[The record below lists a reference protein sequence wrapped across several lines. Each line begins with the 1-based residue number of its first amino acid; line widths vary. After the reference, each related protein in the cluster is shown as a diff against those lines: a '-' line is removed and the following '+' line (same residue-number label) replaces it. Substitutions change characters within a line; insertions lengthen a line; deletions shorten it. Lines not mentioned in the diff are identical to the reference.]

1 MGASVFVPLSA
12 ALIDE
17 GEFLENLDIELAD
30 LQQVLAK
37 YVAQHGEK
45 ALKAVAKLQ
54 IEIQL
59 KVENVESDAYSVKTS
74 IKSVQP
80 KRPASVSMAIGG
92 RDDDGKLALFVREMG
107 SDESTPAQGK
117 LFQTKGQIDDE

>member
-1 MGASVFVPLSA
+1 MGASVFVPLSSQ
-12 ALIDE
+12 LIDE
-17 GEFLENLDIELAD
+17 GEFLQNLDIELAD

-37 YVAQHGEK
+37 YVEQHGEK

-54 IEIQL
+54 IEITL

-107 SDESTPAQGK
+107 SDESPPAQGK
-117 LFQTKGQIDDE
+117 LFQTKGHGPE